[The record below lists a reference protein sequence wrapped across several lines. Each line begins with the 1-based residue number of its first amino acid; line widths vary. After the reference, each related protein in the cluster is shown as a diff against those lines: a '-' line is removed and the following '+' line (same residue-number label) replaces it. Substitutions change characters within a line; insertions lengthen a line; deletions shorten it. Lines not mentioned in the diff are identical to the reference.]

1 LALAVDLARR
11 AAVAIENTRLYQALR
26 DSDRRK
32 DEFLATLAHE
42 LRNPLAP
49 IRNALEILG
58 MPRVDAETLERS
70 RAVLGRQVDHMVRL
84 VDDLLDVSRVVSG
97 KIELRSEPVELATV
111 VARAIETV
119 QPLIDAQRHHLS
131 ISLPSESL
139 LLRADRMRLSQVVG
153 NLLTNAARYTP
164 AGGRISVT
172 ADRQGDMAVL
182 TVRDNGVGIDPSM
195 LVRIFDLFVQA
206 ENAGTHGG
214 LGIGL
219 TLVKNLVELHHGTI
233 EASSGGPGTG
243 AEFVVRIPVVQHA
256 DGALSRAEIEPAP
269 MARSGRRVLVV
280 DDNQDAASSL
290 ATLLQLQ
297 GHDVRVAFSGLAAL
311 EIVQDYTPHVV
322 FLDIGMPDIDGYEV
336 ARRLRQQAGL
346 ERVVVAA
353 LTGWGQQADRRR
365 TSAAGFDHHFVKP
378 PDPRALQRMLSQVR
392 PHENSHEGSC

>member
-1 LALAVDLARR
+1 
-11 AAVAIENTRLYQALR
+11 
-26 DSDRRK
+26 
-32 DEFLATLAHE
+32 
-42 LRNPLAP
+42 
-49 IRNALEILG
+49 
-58 MPRVDAETLERS
+58 
-70 RAVLGRQVDHMVRL
+70 
-84 VDDLLDVSRVVSG
+84 
-97 KIELRSEPVELATV
+97 
-111 VARAIETV
+111 
-119 QPLIDAQRHHLS
+119 
-131 ISLPSESL
+131 
-139 LLRADRMRLSQVVG
+139 MRLSQVVG

-378 PDPRALQRMLSQVR
+378 PDPRALQRILSQVASSGER
-392 PHENSHEGSC
+392 S